1 MPLPYNQRTCYC
13 GQVGP
18 RLIGQS
24 LVLVG
29 WVAVRRDHGGMVF
42 IDLRDREGVVQ
53 LKFNPETD
61 PKAHE
66 AAGRLRTEFCIAVRG
81 EVARRPAE
89 MVNPNLASG
98 EVEVNV
104 HELDILSACET
115 PKFEVGDAPIA
126 NEELRLKYRYLD
138 LRRPPMQRALIM
150 RHRITKL
157 MRDYFDE
164 HGFVEIETP
173 FLTRSTPEG
182 ARDFLVPSR
191 IHPGQFYALPQ
202 SPQLFKQ
209 LLMMS
214 GFDRYVQIVR
224 CFRDED
230 ARGDRQ
236 PEFTQLDLEMS
247 FIQAEDVQAIIEGLL
262 VRIMKLAHNVDVPT
276 PFPRMSYQQ
285 AMLDYGID
293 RPDTRYD
300 LLIRDV
306 SDVVRKT
313 DFRVFRAPLEAG
325 GVCRA
330 IRVPGGA
337 EMSQREIEKDLTE
350 FVKGSG
356 AGGLPYLKVVTGSG
370 HADATGP
377 GVRLQTGVAK
387 FFSPELTQEL
397 ERALELQPGD
407 AVFFA
412 ADTEDNVCRYLSRL
426 REEIARRRGLVP
438 QGKWNFL
445 WVVGFPMFLF
455 NPEDRRH
462 YAVHHPFTAPLDED
476 VHWLEKD
483 PTRCRAK
490 AYDVVLNGIELGGG
504 SVRIHR
510 TDVQQQVFRI
520 LNMSEAEQQ
529 ARFGFLLEALRHG
542 PPPHGGIALGLDR
555 LVMLMIGAD
564 NIREAIAFPKVTK
577 TFICPL
583 TEAPSPVSQ
592 EQLDEL
598 SLRIALPQKK

>member
-24 LVLVG
+24 VVLVG

-53 LKFNPETD
+53 LKFNPESD
-61 PKAHE
+61 PRAHE

-89 MVNPNLASG
+89 MVNPSLSSG

-104 HELDILSACET
+104 HEIDILSACET
-115 PKFEVGDAPIA
+115 PKFEIGETPIA

-138 LRRPPMQRALIM
+138 LRRPPMQRALIT

-173 FLTRSTPEG
+173 FLTKSTPEG

-247 FIQAEDVQAIIEGLL
+247 FIQPQDVMNIVEGLL
-262 VRIMKLAHNVDVPT
+262 ARIMKLVHNVDVPT

-300 LLIRDV
+300 LRIRDV

-313 DFRVFRAPLEAG
+313 DFKVFRTPLEAG

-356 AGGLPYLKVVTGSG
+356 AGGLPYLKVGQASPPDVKF
-370 HADATGP
+370 
-377 GVRLQTGVAK
+377 QTGVAK
-387 FFSPELTQEL
+387 FFSPELTREL
-397 ERALELQPGD
+397 ERALQLQPGD

-426 REEIARRRGLVP
+426 REEIARRRGLIP
-438 QGKWNFL
+438 EGQWNFL
-445 WVVGFPMFLF
+445 WVVDFPMFLF
-455 NPEDRRH
+455 NPEDKRH

-510 TDVQQQVFRI
+510 TEVQQQVFRI

-529 ARFGFLLEALRHG
+529 ARFGFLLDALRHG